1 MLGIYFSGTGNTR
14 HCIEKLLSCIDPEA
28 QTVALENPDVVELI
42 KQNDIIYIGYPTH
55 YSNTPYMVRDFINKH
70 AELWK
75 GKSILCV
82 ATMGLFSGDGA
93 GCSARLLRKYGATIL
108 GGLHIKM
115 PDAVC
120 DAKALK
126 KTVEQNREIV
136 RSADQK
142 IERVAADI
150 RVGKYPTDGIGF
162 ISHLCGLFGQR
173 LWFYGKTAHYSPKL
187 KISDACVGCGLCS
200 ENCPMH
206 NLTMKDGKA
215 VAGEECTMCY
225 RCISHCPKQAIT
237 LIGKQV
243 IEQTTYEK
251 FK

>member
-1 MLGIYFSGTGNTR
+1 MLGIYLSGTGNTR
-14 HCIEKLLSCIDPEA
+14 HCMEKLVKMVSPEA
-28 QTVALENPDVVELI
+28 KVVALENPDVVELT
-42 KQNDIIYIGYPTH
+42 KQNDIIYIGYPTQ
-55 YSNTPYMVRDFINKH
+55 YSNAPYMVRDFIIKH
-70 AELWK
+70 ADLWK
-75 GKSILCV
+75 GKSILCI

-93 GCSARLLRKYGATIL
+93 GCSARLFRKYGATIL

-120 DAKALK
+120 DSKALK
-126 KTVEQNREIV
+126 KTAEQNREIV

-150 RVGKYPTDGIGF
+150 RMGKYPTEGISF
-162 ISHLCGLFGQR
+162 ISHLRGLFGQR
-173 LWFYGKTAHYSPKL
+173 LWFYGKTANYSNKL

-206 NLTMKDGKA
+206 NLTIKEGKP
-215 VAGEECTMCY
+215 VPGDKCTMCY
-225 RCISHCPKQAIT
+225 RCISHCPKKAIT

-251 FK
+251 FE